1 VDDDGDGNDDD
12 YDNDNDD
19 DYDGDYSVDDRI
31 AFIICY
37 NHDMIH
43 NVLGLCTTDII
54 VQSLTGIY
62 DRSGN
67 NGVNNNN
74 HHHRDD
80 IDGNKDDKDGV
91 SAGINKINNYIINP
105 FRKYTIVN
113 VLYCSG
119 DVHGGNVT
127 RSYRDKV

>member
-1 VDDDGDGNDDD
+1 MIYNDQ
-12 YDNDNDD
+12 Y
-19 DYDGDYSVDDRI
+19 YLL
-31 AFIICY
+31 
-37 NHDMIH
+37 
-43 NVLGLCTTDII
+43 LGLCTTDIV
-54 VQSLTGIY
+54 VQSLVGIY

-67 NGVNNNN
+67 NNGVNDNNN
-74 HHHRDD
+74 EHHRDVGKK
-80 IDGNKDDKDGV
+80 IDKD
-91 SAGINKINNYIINP
+91 YTIITNP

>member
-1 VDDDGDGNDDD
+1 MDDDGDGNDDD
-12 YDNDNDD
+12 
-19 DYDGDYSVDDRI
+19 DGDYSVDDRI

-43 NVLGLCTTDII
+43 NLLGLCTTDIV

-67 NGVNNNN
+67 SDGVNNNN
-74 HHHRDD
+74 NHRDD
-80 IDGNKDDKDGV
+80 VDVNNDDKDGV
-91 SAGINKINNYIINP
+91 SAGINNGSKIDNYIINP

>member
-1 VDDDGDGNDDD
+1 MVMMKRMMINDDSDDDDGNNSI
-12 YDNDNDD
+12 DN
-19 DYDGDYSVDDRI
+19 RI
-31 AFIICY
+31 AFIICF

-43 NVLGLCTTDII
+43 YYLLGLCTTDIV

-67 NGVNNNN
+67 YGVNNNN
-74 HHHRDD
+74 NHRDV
-80 IDGNKDDKDGV
+80 GNKYDIPGDNKGIKIDKD
-91 SAGINKINNYIINP
+91 YIINP
-105 FRKYTIVN
+105 FRMYTIVN